1 MERKMKPLSK
11 LLLITSVLACML
23 THLQAVA
30 QNTADMATGEIRKI
44 DKEAGKV
51 TIRHGTIKSIDMP
64 PMTMVF
70 AIKNRALLDTL
81 KQGDKVNFDVIQED
95 GKLVVTDLLL
105 AEP

>member
-1 MERKMKPLSK
+1 MKPLSE
-11 LLLITSVLACML
+11 LLLIASLLATML
-23 THLQAVA
+23 TPLQAVA
-30 QNTADMATGEIRKI
+30 QNSADMATGEIRKI

-70 AIKNRALLDTL
+70 VVKNPALLDTL

-95 GKLVVTDLLL
+95 GKLVVTDLQ
-105 AEP
+105 AAKP

>member
-1 MERKMKPLSK
+1 MKPLSK
-11 LLLITSVLACML
+11 LLLIASVLASML
-23 THLQAVA
+23 VPLQAIA
-30 QNTADMATGEIRKI
+30 QTTPDLATGEIRKI

-70 AIKNRALLDTL
+70 ALKNPALLDTL

-95 GKLVVTDLLL
+95 GKLVVTELQP
-105 AEP
+105 AKP

>member
-1 MERKMKPLSK
+1 MKLLSK
-11 LLLITSVLACML
+11 LLLIASVLASTL
-23 THLQAVA
+23 TPLQVVA
-30 QNTADMATGEIRKI
+30 ENTGSMATGEIRKI

-70 AIKNRALLDTL
+70 ILKNPALLDNL

-95 GKLVVTDLLL
+95 GKLVVTDLQP
-105 AEP
+105 AGP